1 MIQRSNSE
9 TPLCINQINRYG
21 LASMKKLLVA
31 ALACALLASGITP
44 AGAVEYAKPSWI
56 AETGAPEEFTWAN
69 WLPCRSDYQT
79 TDCIEAVAWV
89 KTDGSKVAGVWA
101 SKNDFTFANFKQT
114 WVTQSNGE
122 SAQYFKEQIPQFGN
136 YTFEGL
142 VTPCADNAI
151 AVDVRP
157 TRYGFQL
164 NASPACGGFFKVK
177 FEERFEI
184 TVKSKSLK
192 GIVGGVSSNG
202 KDPEI
207 SFTESGS
214 EQLLT
219 LRLNFAYIPW
229 NVSSVP
235 GEFINVC
242 EKNEYKASDG
252 GWGLWSSVFWTKQ
265 MRDPL
270 LAKNPGDMIAGTNGW
285 NCGGNMYWDS
295 YEQALVMLVGAPHFD
310 VDGTVVEGWYE
321 GAIRGRYVTSR
332 FGIQPA
338 QAAGNARL
346 EIVYADGQRKVATIT
361 ARYDS
366 TTDWLYLKGYGFTYS
381 SPQLMIKF
389 GKPIA
394 AVAVKKTITCV
405 KGKTS
410 KKVTAVKPVC
420 PKGYKKKA

>member
-1 MIQRSNSE
+1 MSE
-9 TPLCINQINRYG
+9 GYG
-21 LASMKKLLVA
+21 LTIMKRILSA
-31 ALACALLASGITP
+31 ALACTLLATSFTP
-44 AGAVEYAKPSWI
+44 ANAVEYAKPSWI
-56 AETGAPEEFTWAN
+56 AETGAPEDFTWAN
-69 WLPCRSDYQT
+69 WLPCRSDYQM

-89 KTDGSKVAGVWA
+89 KADGSKVAGVWA
-101 SKNDFTFANFKQT
+101 SKSDFTFANFKQT
-114 WVTQSNGE
+114 WATLSNGE
-122 SAQYFKEQIPQFGN
+122 SAQYFNEQIPQFGN

-151 AVDVRP
+151 VIDVRP

-164 NASPACGGFFKVK
+164 NAAPGCNGFFKVK

-207 SFTESGS
+207 SFTEAGS

-229 NVSSVP
+229 NSSSLP

-265 MRDPL
+265 MKDPL
-270 LAKNPGDMIAGTNGW
+270 LAVNPGDMIAGTNGW
-285 NCGGNMYWDS
+285 NCGGNMYWDVN
-295 YEQALVMLVGAPHFD
+295 EQALVMAVGAPHFD
-310 VDGTVVEGWYE
+310 VDGSVVEGWYE
-321 GAIRGRYVTSR
+321 GAIRGRYITSR
-332 FGIQPA
+332 FGIKPSL
-338 QAAGNARL
+338 AAGSARL
-346 EIVYADGQRKVATIT
+346 EIVYADGQRKVATIS
-361 ARYDS
+361 AKYDS
-366 TTDWLYLKGYGFTYS
+366 ATDWLYLKGYGFTYS
-381 SPQLMIKF
+381 SPRLMVKF
-389 GKPIA
+389 EKPA
-394 AVAVKKTITCV
+394 EVVQVKSPAKVAVKKTITCV

-420 PKGYKKKA
+420 PAGYKKKA

>member
-1 MIQRSNSE
+1 
-9 TPLCINQINRYG
+9 
-21 LASMKKLLVA
+21 MKRILSV
-31 ALACALLASGITP
+31 ALACTLLATSFTP
-44 AGAVEYAKPSWI
+44 ANAVEYAKPSWI
-56 AETGAPEEFTWAN
+56 AETGAPVDFTWAN
-69 WLPCRSDYQT
+69 WLPCRSDYQM

-89 KTDGSKVAGVWA
+89 KADGSKVAGVWA
-101 SKNDFTFANFKQT
+101 SKKDFTFANFKQT
-114 WVTQSNGE
+114 WATLSNGE
-122 SAQYFKEQIPQFGN
+122 SAQYFNEQIPQFGN

-151 AVDVRP
+151 VVDVRP

-164 NASPACGGFFKVK
+164 NAAPGCNGFFKVK

-219 LRLNFAYIPW
+219 LRVNFAYIPW
-229 NVSSVP
+229 NSASLP

-265 MRDPL
+265 MKDPL
-270 LAKNPGDMIAGTNGW
+270 LAVNPGDMIAGTNGW
-285 NCGGNMYWDS
+285 NCGGNMYWDVN
-295 YEQALVMLVGAPHFD
+295 EQALVMAVGAPHFD

-321 GAIRGRYVTSR
+321 GAIRGRYITSR
-332 FGIQPA
+332 FGIKPSL
-338 QAAGNARL
+338 AAGSARL
-346 EIVYADGQRKVATIT
+346 EIVYADGQRKVATIS
-361 ARYDS
+361 AKYDS
-366 TTDWLYLKGYGFTYS
+366 ATDWLYLKGYGFTYS
-381 SPQLMIKF
+381 SPRLMVKF
-389 GKPIA
+389 EKPA
-394 AVAVKKTITCV
+394 EVVQVKTPAKVTVKKTITCV

-420 PKGYKKKA
+420 PTGYKKKA